1 MLKFAWPKKVFF
13 PRIYFSTID
22 YQLSTKTMIRFEDIL
37 NKVESYYKGD
47 DLELLH
53 RAYLFSAMVH
63 KGQVRKSGEPYLL
76 HPMEVA
82 NILAEMRL
90 DIACVATGF
99 LHDVV
104 EDTHVTLEE
113 IEQQFGKE
121 IAHLVDGLTK
131 ISQIGYASREES
143 QAETVRKML
152 LAMIDDIRVVIV
164 KLADRLHN
172 MRTLEFLAAEKRKRK
187 AEETLDI
194 YAPIAHRLG
203 MGKIRGELEDLSFK
217 HLYPDDYNNIQAV
230 VERRRPELER
240 HLEELKNIV
249 NEKMVE
255 AGVPI
260 VKIEARIKRL
270 YSIYLKLKQQRITI
284 DQVYD
289 LMAMRIISKTVRDCY
304 GALGVIHNLWKPIP
318 GRFKDWIA
326 IPRDNMYQSL
336 HTSVVT
342 DSGQAFEV
350 QIRTEEMHRV
360 AEEGI
365 AAHWK
370 YKERKLGKN
379 QDDDTFV
386 WLKRLIEWQQEVP
399 DSREFI
405 DGLKLDLFPHDVYAF
420 TPKGKVIELPRGA
433 TPVDFAY
440 AIHTDVG
447 HRCAGAKVN
456 GRIVS
461 LRYQLRNG
469 DVVEVITQPNAHP
482 SRDWNKF
489 VVTARARN
497 KIKKYL
503 TDSERQRAVEIGK
516 KLFDKEAERFRLS
529 VKKVSEAD
537 LQRIAPEYGLQRGED
552 LFAAIGYGKLQSRGV
567 ISKLIP
573 PEQFAQI
580 DEAKET
586 KLSQVGQVI
595 KKVLRIGGQG
605 ERIKVKDIDDV
616 MVYRARCCNPIR
628 GEKIIGYITRGKGVA
643 VHSIS
648 CPNAKNLMVNRERTI
663 DVEWMV
669 DDSQSSYAVTL
680 SVLTENRQ
688 GLLADLTTAIS
699 NIKTDIR
706 DARAAIGADGHGVI
720 DITAEIY
727 DVKHLERVIKAVKS
741 VGGVLGVERTAGSV
755 H

>member
-1 MLKFAWPKKVFF
+1 
-13 PRIYFSTID
+13 
-22 YQLSTKTMIRFEDIL
+22 MIRFEDIL
-37 NKVESYYKGD
+37 EKVERYHKGD
-47 DLELLH
+47 DLDLLR

-63 KGQVRKSGEPYLL
+63 KGQVRKSGEPYLA
-76 HPMEVA
+76 HPLAVA

-90 DIACVATGF
+90 DIVCIVTGL

-104 EDTHVTLEE
+104 EDTSVTLEE
-113 IEQQFGKE
+113 IERRFGKE

-152 LAMIDDIRVVIV
+152 LAMVDDIRVVLV

-172 MRTLEFLAAEKRKRK
+172 MRTLDYLPSEKRKRK
-187 AEETLDI
+187 AEETIDI

-217 HLYPDDYNNIQAV
+217 HLYPEDYNNIQAV
-230 VERRRPELER
+230 IERRRPEMESY
-240 HLEELKNIV
+240 LEELKAIV
-249 NEKMVE
+249 NEKMAE
-255 AGVPI
+255 AGVPL
-260 VKIEARIKRL
+260 VRVEGRIKRL
-270 YSIYLKLKQQRITI
+270 YSIFVKLKRQRITM

-289 LMAMRIISKTVRDCY
+289 LMAMRIITKSVRDCY
-304 GALGVIHNLWKPIP
+304 AVLGVIHNMWKPIP

-326 IPRDNMYQSL
+326 IPRNNMYQSL
-336 HTSVVT
+336 HTSVV
-342 DSGQAFEV
+342 SENGQAFEV
-350 QIRTEEMHRV
+350 QIRTEEMHRI

-370 YKERKLGKN
+370 YKEKKLGKKEG
-379 QDDDTFV
+379 DDAFI

-405 DGLKLDLFPHDVYAF
+405 DGLKLDLYPQDVYAF
-420 TPKGKVIELPRGA
+420 TPKGKVIELQRGA

-447 HRCAGAKVN
+447 HRCTGAKVN

-469 DVVEVITQPNAHP
+469 DVVEVITQPSSHP
-482 SRDWNKF
+482 SRDWLKF

-503 TDSERQRAVEIGK
+503 TESERQRAVEIGK
-516 KLFDKEAERFRLS
+516 KLFDKEAERFRLN
-529 VKKVSEAD
+529 VKRLVSDGELQKV
-537 LQRIAPEYGLQRGED
+537 APDYGLQRAED
-552 LFAAIGYGKLQSRGV
+552 IFASIGYGKLAARNV
-567 ISKLIP
+567 IQKLIP
-573 PEQFAQI
+573 PEQFAEL
-580 DEAKET
+580 DRAKET
-586 KLSQVGQVI
+586 KLGQVI
-595 KKVLRIGGQG
+595 KKVFRIGAD
-605 ERIKVKDIDDV
+605 RIQVKGVDDI

-643 VHSIS
+643 VHSIN

-663 DVEWMV
+663 DVEWMK
-669 DDSQSSYAVTL
+669 DDTQSSYSVTI

-688 GLLADLTTAIS
+688 GMLADLTSAIS

-706 DARAAIGADGHGVI
+706 DARANVSPDGHGVI

-727 DVKHLERVIKAVKS
+727 DVKHLERVLKAVKS
-741 VGGVLGVERTAGSV
+741 VDGVLEVERSTTNPQ
-755 H
+755 